1 MGQSNRS
8 LLWIGFLLFGFFAL
22 TQGSQSNYLDLR
34 NHTRLLQLE
43 LDAAQTTNS
52 HLADSQ
58 ADLRIKLLEV
68 EEVRD
73 GSHREVTSLREVVVE
88 RDLLKV
94 EVAKLL
100 VVVEERDQ
108 LLREVAA
115 LKIVAL
121 ERDRLVIELKG
132 RTVERDIFAS
142 RCDQMKKGLMALVGA
157 DEESHRDM
165 LSAGL
170 GGPLDIPL
178 KDSQKNKPGRGWLE
192 VVPASRI
199 KEVNKP

>member
-1 MGQSNRS
+1 MGQSSRS
-8 LLWIGFLLFGFFAL
+8 LLWIGLVLFGLFAL
-22 TQGSQSNYLDLR
+22 SQGSQSNYLELR
-34 NHTRLLQLE
+34 NHARGLERE
-43 LDAAQTTNS
+43 LDAALKTNG
-52 HLADSQ
+52 HLVDNQ

-73 GSHREVTSLREVVVE
+73 GSHREVTELREVVVE
-88 RDLLKV
+88 RDQLKV
-94 EVAKLL
+94 EVKNLL
-100 VVVEERDQ
+100 VVVEERDR

-132 RTVERDIFAS
+132 RTVERDIFAN

-170 GGPLDIPL
+170 GGPLDTPF
-178 KDSQKNKPGRGWLE
+178 KNSPKTKPKQGWLE
-192 VVPASRI
+192 IVPASRI
-199 KEVNKP
+199 RENQKP

>member
-8 LLWIGFLLFGFFAL
+8 LLWIGFVLFGLFGL

-34 NHTRLLQLE
+34 NHARALQRE
-43 LDAAQTTNS
+43 LDSVLKTNS
-52 HLADSQ
+52 HLADNQ
-58 ADLRIKLLEV
+58 TDLRVKLLEV
-68 EEVRD
+68 EAIRD
-73 GSHREVTSLREVVVE
+73 GSHREVTELREVVVE
-88 RDLLKV
+88 RDQLKT

-100 VVVEERDQ
+100 VVVDERDQ

-121 ERDRLVIELKG
+121 ERNRLVIELKG
-132 RTVERDIFAS
+132 RTAERDIFAS
-142 RCDQMKKGLMALVGA
+142 RCDQMKKGIMALVGS

-170 GGPLDIPL
+170 GGPMDIPA
-178 KDSQKNKPGRGWLE
+178 KTKPSRGWLE

-199 KEVNKP
+199 REVKKP